1 MHIIIRFFYYNCVF
15 FIMTVAFLG
24 RVILRLMDDPNVFFY
39 RKVSV

>member
-1 MHIIIRFFYYNCVF
+1 MHIIIRFFYFNCLF
-15 FIMTVAFLG
+15 FIMMAAFLG